1 MPLHSPSEMYKCQD
15 LATFLPSHQEELI
28 CRRSDILTNLVQN
41 STRKKIKSNRK
52 IKTQSGFVDCDNCGA
67 WNSAYKTEDKSSLNL
82 CDDCIEG
89 THVL

>member
-41 STRKKIKSNRK
+41 STRKK
-52 IKTQSGFVDCDNCGA
+52 
-67 WNSAYKTEDKSSLNL
+67 KSSQIERLKHSQDLLIVITVALGIQHTKQKINL
-82 CDDCIEG
+82 HLICVMI
-89 THVL
+89 V